1 MTGTFCTGWDRTD
14 ADEWAHLPNWW
25 QRVRMVWQ
33 LRKEM
38 RSL

>member
-14 ADEWAHLPNWW
+14 ADEWCHLPSWW
-25 QRVRMVWQ
+25 QRMRMIRL

-38 RSL
+38 RHL

>member
-1 MTGTFCTGWDRTD
+1 MTGTFCTGWDRRDT
-14 ADEWAHLPNWW
+14 DEWARLPSWW
-25 QRVRMVWQ
+25 QRMRMIWQ

>member
-1 MTGTFCTGWDRTD
+1 MTGTFCTGWDRSD
-14 ADEWAHLPNWW
+14 ADEWARRPNWW
-25 QRVRMVWQ
+25 QRVRMMWQ